1 MGWGRAYFA
10 VQAVAGAAWWVAV
23 FTIPLVREL
32 TLGSL
37 DARLVA
43 AADIPLF
50 VVASALAATL
60 PIRAARPAAI
70 VATAWTALVAI
81 AMALFATVTTEAGWG
96 VLIMAAATGCSALA
110 LALLLWGRIPTRW
123 IVAGP
128 FAFRPAR
135 ATATTR
141 MLGALISAQIAVFWG
156 LFLVVGPLVIRA
168 LERRWR
174 LALEL
179 SASAALAIT
188 VVGAIVFVLAAA
200 LGLWSSASMAIV
212 GRGTPL
218 PSAMANHLVVAG
230 PYRLVR
236 NPMAVAGIV
245 QGAAVGL
252 VLGSWLVVA
261 YAVVGS
267 VIWNYA
273 VRPHEEADLERR
285 FGDEFRAYRDRVR
298 CWVPRIPARTVSTT

>member
-10 VQAVAGAAWWVAV
+10 VQAAAGAAWWVAV
-23 FTIPLVREL
+23 FTVPFVREV

-50 VVASALAATL
+50 VVASALAAAL
-60 PIRAARPAAI
+60 PIRAARPVAI
-70 VATAWTALVAI
+70 GATAWTALVAI
-81 AMALFATVTTEAGWG
+81 GMAVFATVTTEAGWG
-96 VLIMAAATGCSALA
+96 VLIMAAATGCSVLA

-128 FAFRPAR
+128 FAFRPVR
-135 ATATTR
+135 PTASSAL
-141 MLGALISAQIAVFWG
+141 LGALISAQIVVFWG

-179 SASAALAIT
+179 PPVAALAIT
-188 VVGAIVFVLAAA
+188 VLGVVVFVLAAA
-200 LGLWSSASMAIV
+200 LGLWSSSSMAIV

-218 PSAMANHLVVAG
+218 PSAMANHLVVVG

-298 CWVPRIPARTVSTT
+298 CWVPRLG